1 MNTGIK
7 NENVFNRVVG
17 NMDVV
22 AAFGILG
29 IIAMIV
35 IPISTGLL
43 DILLTFNITFS
54 IIILLLTLFTTDV
67 LQFSVFP
74 TLLLVTTLFRL
85 GLNVSSTRL
94 ILSIGEAGRVIS
106 AFGGFVTGDNYIVG
120 AIIFIII
127 VIIQFVVIVS
137 GAGRVAEVSARF
149 TLDAMPGKQ
158 MSIDADLNSG
168 LINEQEARRRREKLQ
183 QEANFYGAMDG
194 ASKFVKGDAIA
205 GIIIVFINFIGGIAI
220 FVGQRGL
227 TFSEALARFGL
238 LTIGDGLVSQVPALL
253 VSVAAG
259 ILVTR
264 SASEKNFGTDLGI
277 QILTF
282 PKVIAIAS
290 IVVLILGLVPG
301 LPSIPFFILSAGCGT
316 VAYILKEEEKE
327 SMKRTEL
334 ESLEESRQELREPE
348 DVMHYIQV
356 EPLEIEIGYGLIPL
370 ADEHS
375 GGDLLERIAGVRR
388 QCAQEMGII
397 VQPIRIRDNLQLQTN
412 EYTLKIKGIE
422 VARGQV
428 VLDHLMVMNPTNEE
442 IELKGIKTT
451 EPAFG
456 LPALWIKEEL
466 KDQAEMLGYT
476 IVDAATVMITHLSEV
491 IKEHSYE
498 LIGRKEVKEL
508 LDVLKENYSAV
519 IEELIPDLLS
529 LGEVQK
535 VLQNLLRERV
545 PIKDL
550 VTILE
555 TLADHA
561 VSTKDVELLTE
572 YVRHSLSRTIVNSY
586 IDEEKVLNV
595 ITVHPQLEQYIYDNI
610 QKSFHGSFPAIEP
623 SINTRILEDIHE
635 QVERLSLQ
643 QIRPVILASPRIR
656 APFKRMI
663 ELAFPQIAVLSLNE
677 IPNSIEINA
686 VGMVSIDDH

>member
-1 MNTGIK
+1 M
-7 NENVFNRVVG
+7 
-17 NMDVV
+17 
-22 AAFGILG
+22 
-29 IIAMIV
+29 
-35 IPISTGLL
+35 
-43 DILLTFNITFS
+43 
-54 IIILLLTLFTTDV
+54 
-67 LQFSVFP
+67 
-74 TLLLVTTLFRL
+74 
-85 GLNVSSTRL
+85 
-94 ILSIGEAGRVIS
+94 
-106 AFGGFVTGDNYIVG
+106 
-120 AIIFIII
+120 
-127 VIIQFVVIVS
+127 
-137 GAGRVAEVSARF
+137 
-149 TLDAMPGKQ
+149 
-158 MSIDADLNSG
+158 
-168 LINEQEARRRREKLQ
+168 
-183 QEANFYGAMDG
+183 
-194 ASKFVKGDAIA
+194 
-205 GIIIVFINFIGGIAI
+205 
-220 FVGQRGL
+220 
-227 TFSEALARFGL
+227 
-238 LTIGDGLVSQVPALL
+238 
-253 VSVAAG
+253 
-259 ILVTR
+259 
-264 SASEKNFGTDLGI
+264 
-277 QILTF
+277 
-282 PKVIAIAS
+282 
-290 IVVLILGLVPG
+290 
-301 LPSIPFFILSAGCGT
+301 
-316 VAYILKEEEKE
+316 
-327 SMKRTEL
+327 
-334 ESLEESRQELREPE
+334 
-348 DVMHYIQV
+348 
-356 EPLEIEIGYGLIPL
+356 
-370 ADEHS
+370 
-375 GGDLLERIAGVRR
+375 
-388 QCAQEMGII
+388 
-397 VQPIRIRDNLQLQTN
+397 
-412 EYTLKIKGIE
+412 
-422 VARGQV
+422 